1 MVSLLTSQSL
11 TKMTLSQEEFL
22 AKIDL
27 HKGIIFKISKMY
39 MDDRDD
45 QNDLFQ
51 EIVYQVWKS
60 LSSFEG
66 KSEFSTWLYRIALNT
81 AIVFLKSEKRRRF
94 IQNDDVSLYRIKEE
108 EYNQEDE
115 QNLKIMYESIQK
127 LNPIDKALIF
137 YYLEDFSGKEMAE
150 QMGISEGNA
159 RVKLNRAK
167 EKLKSLIDKSIRIN
181 K

>member
-1 MVSLLTSQSL
+1 MDSE
-11 TKMTLSQEEFL
+11 KEFL
-22 AKIDL
+22 EKIDK

-39 MDDRDD
+39 MDNRDD

-60 LSSFEG
+60 FSSFEG

-81 AIVFLKSEKRRRF
+81 AIIFLKSEKRRSF
-94 IQNDDVSLYRIKEE
+94 IQNDDVSVYKIREE
-108 EYNQEDE
+108 DYNLEDE
-115 QNLKIMYESIQK
+115 QKLKQMYEAIQK

-137 YYLEDFSGKEMAE
+137 YYLENFSGKEMAE

-167 EKLKSLIDKSIRIN
+167 EKLKELINEKALRTPA
-181 K
+181 

>member
-1 MVSLLTSQSL
+1 MDSE
-11 TKMTLSQEEFL
+11 KEFL
-22 AKIDL
+22 EKIDK

-39 MDDRDD
+39 MDNRDD

-60 LSSFEG
+60 FSSFEG

-81 AIVFLKSEKRRRF
+81 AIIFIKSQKRRSF
-94 IQNDDVSLYRIKEE
+94 IQNDDVSVYKIKEE
-108 EYNQEDE
+108 DYNLEDE
-115 QNLKIMYESIQK
+115 LKLKQMYEAIQQ

-167 EKLKSLIDKSIRIN
+167 EKLREIIN
-181 K
+181 D